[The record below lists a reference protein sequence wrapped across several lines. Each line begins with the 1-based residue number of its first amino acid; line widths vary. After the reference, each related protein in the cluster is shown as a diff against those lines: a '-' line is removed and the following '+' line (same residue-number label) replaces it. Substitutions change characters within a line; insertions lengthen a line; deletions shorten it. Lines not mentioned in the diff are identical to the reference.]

1 MGIVIHVKTIKGKEM
16 HKDAAMELEQSIG
29 QINQVMKGSG
39 FRDIVMVTAFTHKN
53 QAKNIVA
60 NGKMMFVTAKV
71 NGLMQMEE

>member
-1 MGIVIHVKTIKGKEM
+1 MGIVTHVKTIKGKEI
-16 HKDAAMELEQSIG
+16 HKDAAMELEQSFG

-39 FRDIVMVTAFTHKN
+39 FKDIVMVTEFTDKN
-53 QAKNIVA
+53 QAKNIVV

>member
-1 MGIVIHVKTIKGKEM
+1 MGIVIHVKTIKVKEI

-39 FRDIVMVTAFTHKN
+39 FRDIVMVTEFTDKN
-53 QAKNIVA
+53 QAKNIVV